1 MKRFYR
7 AVAIRREEG
16 QGHLALLDG
25 RPILTPARHP
35 LLMPSAAVA
44 ELVAEEWRR
53 QGEEVVP
60 DTMPATRPATT
71 VVDLMPGRRQDAI
84 GEVVGYAETD
94 LLCYRA
100 AAPRALASR
109 EEAAWQP
116 WLDWAERELD
126 ARLAVGRS
134 IEPVAQSEASLR
146 ALRLAVAGL
155 DDWRLVG
162 LHAATTLMG
171 SVVLGLAMARG
182 RLDAATGFRVALLDE
197 LFEIEQWGEEA
208 EQQRRHARLRRDLE
222 AAERFLRSLA
232 A

>member
-1 MKRFYR
+1 MPLTGLANAAIDR
-7 AVAIRREEG
+7 VAP
-16 QGHLALLDG
+16 D
-25 RPILTPARHP
+25 PANF
-35 LLMPSAAVA
+35 AAGIA
-44 ELVAEEWRR
+44 AY
-53 QGEEVVP
+53 G
-60 DTMPATRPATT
+60 
-71 VVDLMPGRRQDAI
+71 
-84 GEVVGYAETD
+84 ETD

-146 ALRLAVAGL
+146 ALRLVVDGL

-222 AAERFLRSLA
+222 AAERFLRNLA